1 MRPTSARAH
10 HTPAAPARR
19 PAAQT
24 VSEDSFILGDI
35 VRSPAKQKPVSRA
48 YVRAGVR
55 AHTYFD
61 PATVRAAIVT
71 CGGLCPGLNN
81 VIRELV
87 DTLTYCYG
95 VDHIV
100 GVQHG
105 YWGFHTP
112 DADLAPVRSPNAP
125 SGEPPLLTPAYVAKV
140 HNYGGTVLG

>member
-1 MRPTSARAH
+1 M
-10 HTPAAPARR
+10 
-19 PAAQT
+19 QT